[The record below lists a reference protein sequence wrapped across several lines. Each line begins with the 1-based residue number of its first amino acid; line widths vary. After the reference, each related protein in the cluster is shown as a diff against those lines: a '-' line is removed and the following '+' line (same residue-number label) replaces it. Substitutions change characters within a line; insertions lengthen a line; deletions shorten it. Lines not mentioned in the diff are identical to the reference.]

1 MAANVPVLV
10 SSNYPNSGWPSY
22 MMIGST
28 AYFIPG
34 DPQYSTWWFVV
45 VDLQTLNV
53 VAQEV
58 SDEGNVVPPS
68 VQQYVGNSQYFLFFV
83 ASNMMG
89 GNFPQGDLYNMLVQV
104 GAAKRL
110 PWMEQIV
117 AQTGTGYFINFSYI
131 LAATMSAN
139 DLPGF
144 EEFGDYGRA
153 TLVFEFMPI
162 TIGGK
167 TIYTPIQNFPGTGS
181 LVSETARKPATTPR
195 GLSASKKFA
204 PARKAVK
211 SSTSRAPASKAR
223 KSAAKRA
230 APKAKTSTKRAAPAK
245 GKKTS
250 KGRKTSKR
258 R

>member
-1 MAANVPVLV
+1 MADNVPVFV

-28 AYFIPG
+28 PYFVPG
-34 DPQYSTWWFVV
+34 NPQYSAWWFLV

-83 ASNMMG
+83 ACNMMG

-117 AQTGTGYFINFSYI
+117 AQTGTGYFINFSYV

-144 EEFGDYGRA
+144 EEFGDNGRS

-162 TIGGK
+162 TISGK
-167 TIYTPIQNFPGTGS
+167 TIYTPIQNLPGTSS
-181 LVSETARKPATTPR
+181 LVSETARRAAVTPHGLASPAKPAAR
-195 GLSASKKFA
+195 RASVS
-204 PARKAVK
+204 KAKK
-211 SSTSRAPASKAR
+211 SSSKRTTATRAK
-223 KSAAKRA
+223 KTAKRA
-230 APKAKTSTKRAAPAK
+230 APSKAKKTTKAK
-245 GKKTS
+245 
-250 KGRKTSKR
+250 KTSKR

>member
-1 MAANVPVLV
+1 MADNVPVLV
-10 SSNYPNSGWPSY
+10 SSDYPDSGWPTY
-22 MMIGST
+22 MMIGNT
-28 AYFIPG
+28 PYFVPG
-34 DPQYSTWWFVV
+34 NPQYSAWWFVV
-45 VDLQTLNV
+45 VDLQTLNI

-68 VQQYVGNSQYFLFFV
+68 VQQYVGNSQYFLFFI

-139 DLPGF
+139 DVPGF
-144 EEFGDYGRA
+144 EEFGDNGRS

-162 TIGGK
+162 TINGK
-167 TIYTPIQNFPGTGS
+167 TVYTPIQNYPGTGA
-181 LVSETARKPATTPR
+181 LVSDTARKPAATPR
-195 GLSASKKFA
+195 GLAASAKSA
-204 PARKAVK
+204 PAKKAVK
-211 SSTSRAPASKAR
+211 SAATRASKAR
-223 KSAAKRA
+223 KSAVKRTASKKTSVKRA
-230 APKAKTSTKRAAPAK
+230 APTK